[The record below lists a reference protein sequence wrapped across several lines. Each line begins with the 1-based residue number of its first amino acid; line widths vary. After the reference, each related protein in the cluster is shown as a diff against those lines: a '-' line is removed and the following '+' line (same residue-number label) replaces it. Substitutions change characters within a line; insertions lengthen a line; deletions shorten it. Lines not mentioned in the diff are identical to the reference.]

1 MAFLVWHA
9 GASPGMGTDGTPGN
23 PSVPHHPGRHMHHVT
38 VSLCCTLAYWRFC
51 TNGRFLMAPARDST
65 TYGPGGLVALTPSPF
80 STQLDSRLRH
90 MACTIPSRALYLER
104 VL

>member
-23 PSVPHHPGRHMHHVT
+23 PSVPLHPGRHMHHVT

-65 TYGPGGLVALTPSPF
+65 TYGPGGLVALTPP
-80 STQLDSRLRH
+80 
-90 MACTIPSRALYLER
+90 PSVPNWTPGLGIWLALSLP
-104 VL
+104 VLSI